1 MEKPEEYGTYVLT
14 QRIIYVRSFDQ
25 TVDNPHRKL
34 LGFWKLRGLFSF
46 FRLEWNAWHEIYIW
60 WRLRNILTRLKK
72 KADVPVSLSLSL
84 SLFRYIIYI
93 YRNTLHRT
101 RNGGFFKET
110 LNSQCS
116 KWKMCSNNFQ
126 DEKWERA
133 NFLLKQKSQTNLA
146 NRIFMISNATCF
158 VVHHRS
164 ITHPLFRS
172 ASECRFQ

>member
-14 QRIIYVRSFDQ
+14 QRIIYIRSFDQ

-60 WRLRNILTRLKK
+60 YTLTQYTHQTQKESGCSGF
-72 KADVPVSLSLSL
+72 SLSLSL
-84 SLFRYIIYI
+84 SLYYIYI

>member
-1 MEKPEEYGTYVLT
+1 MYAHLT
-14 QRIIYVRSFDQ
+14 RRLIILIE
-25 TVDNPHRKL
+25 NC
-34 LGFWKLRGLFSF
+34 LGFESWEDFFLFFDSNETRGTRSISGDAYAIYSPDSKRKRM
-46 FRLEWNAWHEIYIW
+46 FRF
-60 WRLRNILTRLKK
+60 
-72 KADVPVSLSLSL
+72 LSLSL

-101 RNGGFFKET
+101 RNGDFFKEM